1 MDFENPLLLLG
12 LLLVP
17 LLALLEWQAAAR
29 TEVVLRSLVGRRP
42 DHPLLQQRVPTQ
54 PLAGS
59 IVRLA
64 ALVLLIVG
72 AAGPR
77 WGREAVRRASQ
88 GSDVVFLIDVSASMD
103 ARDVA
108 PSRLEEA
115 RREALALADRLGGSR
130 IGVIAFAGDAVRL
143 CPLTLDQAAV
153 RLTLGSLDSRTVSEP
168 GSDLGRALQM
178 AMKLMPKGRRD
189 EQALVL
195 WSDGE
200 DLEGRATEALKA
212 LRDAG
217 VRVFTVGVGTAQG
230 DAIPVLD
237 EQGRA
242 IDIKKDEAG
251 VAVHSRLDERLLREM
266 ARSTRGS
273 YFRGDRAGGEL
284 PRLVAALGGLS
295 RGDRGARLVERPIAR
310 FGWFAAL
317 AGVAMMLELLRA
329 RRRLTSTAAL
339 AAGRGT
345 VRAAAAA
352 WFAIMVG
359 AAPAAAQSTW
369 ARADAAFRAGRWA
382 EAESL
387 YARRA
392 GRRGADEVRTN
403 LATARARLGKGEE
416 AARDL
421 SRLAGRD
428 TRAGRAAGYNLG
440 TLQAEQQDYD
450 RALGELRRAIE
461 RDPEDADARWNYE
474 LARRLREQR
483 QQQQQQRSGT
493 PPPTPE
499 PQPGGASGP
508 QGGQPQPPPQA
519 GAGAPPTPQAVP
531 PRGAQPQAGPG
542 GSGRMSREQAEQLLG
557 SLQELERLERRRR
570 ERSTAGAVR
579 GGKDW

>member
-1 MDFENPLLLLG
+1 MGFETPLVLLG

-17 LLALLEWQAAAR
+17 LLALLEWQAAGR
-29 TEVVLRSLVGRRP
+29 SESVLRSLVGRRP
-42 DHPLLQQRVPTQ
+42 DHPLLQQRPNGR
-54 PLAGS
+54 PLAGAV
-59 IVRLA
+59 VRLA
-64 ALVLLIVG
+64 ALALLVIG
-72 AAGPR
+72 AAGPQ

-115 RREALALADRLGGSR
+115 RREALGLADRLGGSR

-153 RLTLGSLDSRTVSEP
+153 RLTLGSIDSRTVSEP
-168 GSDLGRALQM
+168 GSDLGRALTM
-178 AMKLMPKGRRD
+178 ATRLLPKGRRD

-200 DLEGRATEALKA
+200 DLEGRATDALEP
-212 LRDAG
+212 LRAAG
-217 VRVFTVGVGTAQG
+217 VRVYTVGVGTAQG

-251 VAVHSRLDERLLREM
+251 VAVRSRLDERLLREL

-295 RGDRGARLVERPIAR
+295 RGDRGARMVERPIAR

-317 AGVAMMLELLRA
+317 AAAAMAAELLRA
-329 RRRLTSTAAL
+329 RRRVLRRAATTP
-339 AAGRGT
+339 AQPPA
-345 VRAAAAA
+345 RAAAALLLLLVA
-352 WFAIMVG
+352 DPAG
-359 AAPAAAQSTW
+359 AQTTW
-369 ARADAAFRAGRWA
+369 ARADDAFRAGRWA
-382 EAESL
+382 QAESL

-392 GRRGADEVRTN
+392 AQRGADEVRTN
-403 LATARARLGKGEE
+403 LATARARLGRSEE

-450 RALGELRRAIE
+450 RALGELRRALE
-461 RDPEDADARWNYE
+461 RDPGDADARWNYE
-474 LARRLREQR
+474 LARRLRDQR
-483 QQQQQQRSGT
+483 DRPRQPSGGT
-493 PPPTPE
+493 PPPQPQ
-499 PQPGGASGP
+499 PQPGGANGT
-508 QGGQPQPPPQA
+508 QGGSQPPPEP
-519 GAGAPPTPQAVP
+519 GAGQSPSPQPLPPQGAP
-531 PRGAQPQAGPG
+531 PQAGPG
-542 GSGRMSREQAEQLLG
+542 GDTRMTRAQAEQLLG

-570 ERSTAGAVR
+570 ERSTGRAER
-579 GGKDW
+579 RGKDW